1 MKPMNLRGVAAVSL
15 MALLLTACAKN
26 IDTEDAVKQSVLKDI
41 AGKVDVSAMDIN
53 VDSVSFRDKEANAE
67 ISFRAKGQP
76 TSQAITM
83 KYDLVRQ
90 GDEWK
95 IKGRDMQQHQQ
106 AAAAGAGAGQG
117 TAGQG
122 TGNGQQLPAGHP
134 ATNGQTQLPPG
145 HPSVQNSGK

>member
-1 MKPMNLRGVAAVSL
+1 MNLRGRTAVLACSI
-15 MALLLTACAKN
+15 ALLLSACAKN

-106 AAAAGAGAGQG
+106 AAGQG
-117 TAGQG
+117 AAAGQG

-145 HPSVQNSGK
+145 HPSVPNSGK